1 MVAKQ
6 EFGGKKTSSAAKN
19 EYGGKNMNSA
29 TRKTNSAANNAF
41 CWKKRF
47 RRQKTNTIS
56 VAKKRCWWQK
66 TNSVA
71 KNWLQ
76 KMVSVAKNVSIG
88 RGKTNSVAKERFQ
101 CPRAP
106 RIQFYVKML
115 SQPQRSLA
123 QHSLA
128 ETSPVQPRPDQTSPV
143 LPGPAHPTPSSPSSA
158 RPSPAKTT
166 FNYVLPSTCR
176 CALHMQ
182 CATIVGRHCGM
193 SMCTHA
199 PHSQ

>member
-1 MVAKQ
+1 
-6 EFGGKKTSSAAKN
+6 
-19 EYGGKNMNSA
+19 MNSA
-29 TRKTNSAANNAF
+29 TRKTNSAANNEF
-41 CWKKRF
+41 CGKKRF

-56 VAKKRCWWQK
+56 VAKKRFWWQK

-76 KMVSVAKNVSIG
+76 KMVSVAKNISIG

-128 ETSPVQPRPDQTSPV
+128 ETSPAQTRPDQ
-143 LPGPAHPTPSSPSSA
+143 
-158 RPSPAKTT
+158 PSPARSGPPHPIQPK
-166 FNYVLPSTCR
+166 LSPAQPSQNNVQLCF
-176 CALHMQ
+176 AIDL
-182 CATIVGRHCGM
+182 
-193 SMCTHA
+193 SMCTAHA
-199 PHSQ
+199 MCHNCWPALWHVDVHARTTFTMITQILTTRRPGRH